1 MGRFEKYQAYREQ
14 IKNEWQIKEALND
27 NSLIVEFYCNEIKKI
42 SPKILNFYKPISIKL
57 TDLLTIDSSKK
68 NNINEIQSFINDF
81 NSSELA
87 NMQEQAE
94 LLLMQSNNDRPS
106 EFEEGWLDQ
115 DIGTAVINK
124 CNIMFNNAQ
133 NQNMY
138 FDKNSYEDLA
148 RFKNIVNLAKEN
160 RSKINEVFISNKE
173 FETKHH
179 HSRFLLY
186 CISLYGIIIIGFL
199 ALAAIIAAIILA

>member
-27 NSLIVEFYCNEIKKI
+27 TSLIVEFYRNEIKKI
-42 SPKILNFYKPISIKL
+42 NPKILTFYKPINIKL

-106 EFEEGWLDQ
+106 EFEEG
-115 DIGTAVINK
+115 
-124 CNIMFNNAQ
+124 
-133 NQNMY
+133 
-138 FDKNSYEDLA
+138 
-148 RFKNIVNLAKEN
+148 
-160 RSKINEVFISNKE
+160 
-173 FETKHH
+173 
-179 HSRFLLY
+179 
-186 CISLYGIIIIGFL
+186 
-199 ALAAIIAAIILA
+199 

>member
-1 MGRFEKYQAYREQ
+1 MGRFEKYQAYRDQ

-27 NSLIVEFYCNEIKKI
+27 ASSIVDFYRNEIKKVN
-42 SPKILNFYKPISIKL
+42 PKILSFYKPIDIKL
-57 TDLLTIDSSKK
+57 TELLTIDSSKR

-115 DIGTAVINK
+115 DIGTSVINK

-138 FDKNSYEDLA
+138 FDKNSHEDLA

-160 RSKINEVFISNKE
+160 RSKINDIFVSNKE
-173 FETKHH
+173 FQTKRHR
-179 HSRFLLY
+179 SRFLLY
-186 CISLYGIIIIGFL
+186 CVSLYGIIIIGFL
-199 ALAAIIAAIILA
+199 ALSAIIAVIIIS

>member
-27 NSLIVEFYCNEIKKI
+27 TSLIVEFYRNEIKKI
-42 SPKILNFYKPISIKL
+42 NPKILTFYKPINIKL

-115 DIGTAVINK
+115 DIGTSVINK

-138 FDKNSYEDLA
+138 FDKNSYEDLV

-173 FETKHH
+173 FQTKHH

-186 CISLYGIIIIGFL
+186 CVSLYGIIIIGFL
-199 ALAAIIAAIILA
+199 ALASIIAAIILA